1 MGEAAPAPAEDRR
14 RSRPWGRRLDRLGA
28 RLVVAFLAVAV
39 GAVAVLAGLVFE
51 EARRDVSRLVRAE
64 QDSAADVAAVAAAA
78 AYREAGG
85 WAGADLRSAL
95 AAAGDLGGTVA
106 VLDAGGVPVAGP
118 VPPAPSGAVRQRA
131 VVVDGRPVGRVRLV
145 FSSTSLPPGPRHL
158 RDALS
163 RTVAGGAALA
173 GLLAVVAAVFV
184 SRRLTRPLRRLIA
197 TARAMEAGDRTVR
210 VGDVRAPGELGE
222 LAAAFDGMADAV
234 DREDRLRRGLVADVA
249 HELRT
254 PLALLQ
260 GTLEAMTDGVVEAT
274 PSQLSALHDDVLR
287 LGRIVTDLEALASA
301 EAASVR
307 LELRPVDLGEVAAQ
321 RLSSL
326 RPHFEAAALQV
337 DTALAPVVVD
347 ADPQRL
353 GQVVTNLLTN
363 ALKYTPPG
371 GRVEVRVT
379 TDRDTAQ
386 LTVRDNGPGIPPD
399 ELPHVFRR
407 FWRGDAGRNV
417 TGSGIGLTVVAELIR
432 AHRGTVEV
440 ESPAGGGTSVV
451 VTLPSAGVRS
461 MPAAEAG
468 GAPSST

>member
-1 MGEAAPAPAEDRR
+1 MGEPGSAPGDEGRP
-14 RSRPWGRRLDRLGA
+14 SRPWGRQLDRLGA
-28 RLVVAFLAVAV
+28 RLAVAFLVVAL

-51 EARRDVSRLVRAE
+51 ESRRDVSRLVRVE
-64 QDSAADVAAVAAAA
+64 QDNAADAAAAAAAA
-78 AYREAGG
+78 AYRDAGG
-85 WAGADLRSAL
+85 WAGADLGAVL
-95 AAAGDLGGTVA
+95 AAAGDLGGAVA
-106 VLDAGGVPVAGP
+106 VLDAFGAPVAGSATP
-118 VPPAPSGAVRQRA
+118 VPSGAVSERA
-131 VVVDGRPVGRVRLV
+131 VVVDGRPVGLVRLV

-158 RDALS
+158 RDALG

-184 SRRLTRPLRRLIA
+184 SSRLTRPLRRLIA

-210 VGDVRAPGELGE
+210 VGDVQAPGELGE

-274 PSQLSALHDDVLR
+274 PAQLSTLHDDVLR
-287 LGRIVTDLEALASA
+287 LGRIVADLETLASA
-301 EAASVR
+301 EAASLR

-321 RLSSL
+321 SLASL

-337 DTALAPVVVD
+337 ETAFSPVVVD

-379 TDRDTAQ
+379 NDRGTAQ
-386 LTVRDNGPGIPPD
+386 LAVRDTGPGIPPD

-407 FWRGDAGRNV
+407 FWRGEAGRNV

-432 AHRGTVEV
+432 AHRGTVGV
-440 ESPAGGGTSVV
+440 ESPPGGGTRVV
-451 VTLPSAGVRS
+451 VTLPAVAVR
-461 MPAAEAG
+461 PVPGAAAG
-468 GAPSST
+468 GAPSSS

>member
-1 MGEAAPAPAEDRR
+1 
-14 RSRPWGRRLDRLGA
+14 
-28 RLVVAFLAVAV
+28 
-39 GAVAVLAGLVFE
+39 
-51 EARRDVSRLVRAE
+51 
-64 QDSAADVAAVAAAA
+64 
-78 AYREAGG
+78 
-85 WAGADLRSAL
+85 
-95 AAAGDLGGTVA
+95 
-106 VLDAGGVPVAGP
+106 
-118 VPPAPSGAVRQRA
+118 
-131 VVVDGRPVGRVRLV
+131 
-145 FSSTSLPPGPRHL
+145 
-158 RDALS
+158 
-163 RTVAGGAALA
+163 
-173 GLLAVVAAVFV
+173 
-184 SRRLTRPLRRLIA
+184 
-197 TARAMEAGDRTVR
+197 
-210 VGDVRAPGELGE
+210 
-222 LAAAFDGMADAV
+222 
-234 DREDRLRRGLVADVA
+234 
-249 HELRT
+249 
-254 PLALLQ
+254 
-260 GTLEAMTDGVVEAT
+260 
-274 PSQLSALHDDVLR
+274 
-287 LGRIVTDLEALASA
+287 
-301 EAASVR
+301 
-307 LELRPVDLGEVAAQ
+307 
-321 RLSSL
+321 
-326 RPHFEAAALQV
+326 V

-386 LTVRDNGPGIPPD
+386 LTVRDNGPGIPPG

>member
-1 MGEAAPAPAEDRR
+1 
-14 RSRPWGRRLDRLGA
+14 
-28 RLVVAFLAVAV
+28 
-39 GAVAVLAGLVFE
+39 
-51 EARRDVSRLVRAE
+51 
-64 QDSAADVAAVAAAA
+64 
-78 AYREAGG
+78 
-85 WAGADLRSAL
+85 
-95 AAAGDLGGTVA
+95 
-106 VLDAGGVPVAGP
+106 
-118 VPPAPSGAVRQRA
+118 
-131 VVVDGRPVGRVRLV
+131 
-145 FSSTSLPPGPRHL
+145 
-158 RDALS
+158 
-163 RTVAGGAALA
+163 
-173 GLLAVVAAVFV
+173 
-184 SRRLTRPLRRLIA
+184 
-197 TARAMEAGDRTVR
+197 MEAGDRTVR

-321 RLSSL
+321 SLASL